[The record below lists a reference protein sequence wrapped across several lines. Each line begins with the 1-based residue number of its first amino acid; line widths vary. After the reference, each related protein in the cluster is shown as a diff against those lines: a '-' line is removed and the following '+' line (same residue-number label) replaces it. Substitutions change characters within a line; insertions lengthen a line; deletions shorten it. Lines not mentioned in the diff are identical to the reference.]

1 MKRIATIQDI
11 SCLGKCSLTVALPAI
26 SALGVECCVVPTAVL
41 STHTQFKDFTFR
53 DLTED
58 LEPIKEHW
66 EKEKFTFDAIYTGY
80 LGSDKQ
86 IDIAKSYFK
95 TFKSLKIVDPAMADN
110 GKLYVGFT
118 REFALNMAT
127 LCKEADIIVPNLTEA
142 AFMLDEP
149 YIGDKKYTEKDIKEI
164 LRKLCKL
171 GAKTAI
177 LTGVSFEKDK
187 IGVMAL
193 NTETGKFFKYFN
205 SKVPASFHGTGD
217 LFASVMTGAIA
228 RGVSLQ
234 KSLKLAADFTRDAI
248 ELTLKEIG
256 ENAYGVVF
264 EELMPELTKKITKLC
279 K

>member
-41 STHTQFKDFTFR
+41 STHTQFKNFTFR

-58 LEPIKEHW
+58 LIPIKEHW

-95 TFKSLKIVDPAMADN
+95 TFKCLKIVDPAMADN

-149 YIGDKKYTEKDIKEI
+149 YIGDKKYSEKDIKEI
-164 LRKLCKL
+164 LKKLCNL
-171 GAKTAI
+171 GAKIAI
-177 LTGVSFEKDK
+177 LTGVSFEKGE

-193 NTETGKFFKYFN
+193 NSETGKYFKYFN
-205 SKVPASFHGTGD
+205 EKVDASFHGTGD
-217 LFASVMTGAIA
+217 LFASVMTGALV
-228 RGVSLQ
+228 RDVSLE

-256 ENAYGVVF
+256 KNAYGVVF